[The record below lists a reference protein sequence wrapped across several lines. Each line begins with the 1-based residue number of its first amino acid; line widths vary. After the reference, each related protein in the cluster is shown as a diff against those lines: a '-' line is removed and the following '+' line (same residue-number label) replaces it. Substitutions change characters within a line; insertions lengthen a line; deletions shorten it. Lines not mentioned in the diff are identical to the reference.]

1 MVEEPQPRRGAR
13 QFWKE
18 EGRGE
23 PSVPGGGQSGWE
35 LSPFLHQSDLSFL
48 TVQLS
53 LPSTM
58 HLGGLPRKYTAAQL
72 HLHWGQKGSQEG
84 SEHQINS
91 EATVAEVPTRTQ
103 DAVDLGERMDVNP

>member
-1 MVEEPQPRRGAR
+1 MGTVHFPHR
-13 QFWKE
+13 
-18 EGRGE
+18 
-23 PSVPGGGQSGWE
+23 SYLV
-35 LSPFLHQSDLSFL
+35 FL

-53 LPSTM
+53 LPPTL

-91 EATVAEVPTRTQ
+91 EATAAEVPTRTRNIEG
-103 DAVDLGERMDVNP
+103 AIPCSSH

>member
-1 MVEEPQPRRGAR
+1 MVASRG
-13 QFWKE
+13 
-18 EGRGE
+18 GNC
-23 PSVPGGGQSGWE
+23 P
-35 LSPFLHQSDLSFL
+35 LSSTNPTSFL

-53 LPSTM
+53 LPSTL

-91 EATVAEVPTRTQ
+91 KATVAEVPTRTQ
-103 DAVDLGERMDVNP
+103 DAVDLGERMDVNL